1 MPTTTRYHEDEKN
14 DGRRGS
20 ARRRSVFAIRKFA
33 DGEKVIWCDINA
45 KYLDA
50 KGAATTAA
58 KAATATSAEPRRCR

>member
-33 DGEKVIWCDINA
+33 DGEKVIWCDFNA

-58 KAATATSAEPRRCR
+58 NAATATSAEPRRCR